1 MKIRIEARELKTLLE
16 KVLPV
21 IDNKAKVETLKCVL
35 LESNNST
42 LSATTTDLE
51 SHLTVK
57 TNNFSN
63 MENGSILIYIDDIK
77 LINKLKDD
85 LEISLL
91 NEYEVLVKSGK
102 KSITVK
108 NYDIESYPK
117 INLGNMEEQF
127 ELKENDFLNTINK
140 LINFISKEDS
150 RKTMQYYNINLE
162 QDQIESLDG
171 HRIGIIDMEFNKLNN
186 DIKSMLIHSNINKH
200 LKKVLD
206 KKSEAELQF
215 MEHKRN
221 EINNNDFNIIKG
233 NSFTY
238 IQRKTEGS
246 YFNVS
251 QMIISDYDFKI
262 EVNKKEL
269 LDISKFN
276 MDMVA
281 KVDKKPMIF
290 NYNNETKEHH
300 IYIDN
305 NKNKSIDKLEVVDA
319 DMMNKDFN
327 IGFNPK
333 FIYEALKCLDDE
345 EAIITG
351 TTYKSPILISGDSER
366 YLVLPV
372 NLGEP
377 TIEEV
382 KDYIRNVA

>member
-1 MKIRIEARELKTLLE
+1 MKIIIEAKEFKALTD
-16 KVLPV
+16 KVIPV
-21 IDNKAKVETLKCVL
+21 IDNKSKIDTLKCVL
-35 LESNNST
+35 LEAKGYV

-51 SHLTVK
+51 NYLTVQ
-57 TNNFSN
+57 TEDFNNLK
-63 MENGSILIYIDDIK
+63 NGSVLIHIDDIK
-77 LINKLKDD
+77 LINKLKGG

-91 NEYEVLVKSGK
+91 SNGEALVKSGK

-117 INLGNMEEQF
+117 LKLGNIEEQF

-140 LINFISKEDS
+140 LINFVSKDDS
-150 RKTMQYYNINLE
+150 NKLMQYYNINLE
-162 QDQIESLDG
+162 KNQIESLDG
-171 HRIGIIDMEFNKLNN
+171 YRIGIVDIEINKINN

-221 EINNNDFNIIKG
+221 EISDNNFNIIKG
-233 NSFTY
+233 NNFTY
-238 IQRKTEGS
+238 IQRKIEGS

-251 QMIISDYDFKI
+251 QMITSDHDFKI
-262 EVNKKEL
+262 KVNKKEL
-269 LDISKFN
+269 LDIAKFN

-281 KVDKKPMIF
+281 KTDKTPMIF
-290 NYNNETKEHH
+290 NYNNEKKEHY

-305 NKNKSIDKLEVVDA
+305 NKNKSIDKLEVIEA

-345 EAIITG
+345 EAVITG
-351 TTYKSPILISGDSER
+351 ATYRPPILISG
-366 YLVLPV
+366 
-372 NLGEP
+372 
-377 TIEEV
+377 
-382 KDYIRNVA
+382 

>member
-21 IDNKAKVETLKCVL
+21 IDNKAKVDTLKCVL
-35 LESNNST
+35 LESKDNI

-51 SHLTVK
+51 SYLTVE

-91 NEYEVLVKSGK
+91 SEYEVLVKSGK

-108 NYDIESYPK
+108 NYDIDSYPK
-117 INLGNMEEQF
+117 LKINDTEPLF
-127 ELKENDFLNTINK
+127 SLKENDFLNTINK
-140 LINFISKEDS
+140 LINFVSKNENS
-150 RKTMQYYNINLE
+150 KVMQCYNINLE
-162 QDQIESLDG
+162 NNQIESLDG
-171 HRIGIIDMEFNKLNN
+171 HRIGIVDIEFNKFKD
-186 DIKSMLIHSNINKH
+186 DIKSILIHSNINKH

-206 KKSEAELQF
+206 KKSEDELQF

-233 NSFTY
+233 NNFTY
-238 IQRKTEGS
+238 IQRSVEGD
-246 YFNVS
+246 YFNIS

-276 MDMVA
+276 MDMVTKA
-281 KVDKKPMIF
+281 DKKPMIF
-290 NYNNETKEHH
+290 DYNNESKEH
-300 IYIDN
+300 YVYMDN
-305 NKNKSIDKLEVVDA
+305 GKNKSIDKLEVVEA

-351 TTYKSPILISGDSER
+351 TTCRSPILISGESER

-372 NLGEP
+372 NLGEG
-377 TIEEV
+377 TIEKVEQ
-382 KDYIRNVA
+382 YIRNVA